1 MTFTVVKCRLGL
13 MMSKCEQHN
22 EKDRTVSGGFIDPL
36 VFVIFAVNHFV
47 KRAARAKSNTEQ
59 LEICIQR
66 FTEGQPEISSNGQ
79 SAFYVHSQISP
90 KICIFLFS
98 LMSYFFGE

>member
-66 FTEGQPEISSNGQ
+66 FT
-79 SAFYVHSQISP
+79 P

-98 LMSYFFGE
+98 LMSYFFGEYNNKNI